1 MGNDLPPYTAYEMLT
16 ALGPLSSE
24 DPVSLEVFTKFCEK
38 FPDLIAEREA
48 SGKVIIMSP
57 VKSGSGENESHL
69 SGYVYAWNLTKN
81 KPGKVFSPSTGFLLA
96 GEEVRC
102 GDAVWVSNE
111 RLAPFLEDPDHKDKW
126 VEVVPEFVVELRSKS
141 DSLKKL
147 KRKMSKT
154 WMANGVLLS
163 WLIDPKKEVVYIYRQ
178 GQDDVEEVRDFETS
192 VLSGEDVMPGFE
204 FPLVELNL

>member
-1 MGNDLPPYTAYEMLT
+1 MGNNLPPYSAYEMLT
-16 ALGPLSSE
+16 SLGPLTSE
-24 DPVSLEVFTKFCEK
+24 EPVSLEAFTQFCEK

-57 VKSGSGENESHL
+57 VKFGSGENESHL
-69 SGYVYAWNLTKN
+69 SGYVYAWNLTNN
-81 KPGKVFSPSTGFLLA
+81 KPGKVCSPSTGFLLA

-102 GDAVWVSNE
+102 GDAVWISNE
-111 RLAPFLEDPDHKDKW
+111 RLAPFIADPDHKDKW
-126 VEVVPEFVVELRSKS
+126 VGAVPEFVVELRSKS

-147 KRKMSKT
+147 KRKMLKT
-154 WMANGVLLS
+154 WMANGVLLG
-163 WLIDPKKEVVYIYRQ
+163 WLVDPKKEVVYIYRQ
-178 GQDDVEEVRDFETS
+178 GQSEVEEVRDFETS

>member
-1 MGNDLPPYTAYEMLT
+1 MGNNLPPYTAYELLT
-16 ALGPLSSE
+16 TLGPMTSDE
-24 DPVSLEVFTKFCEK
+24 PVSLEVFTKFCEK

-69 SGYVYAWNLTKN
+69 SGYVYAWNLTHK
-81 KPGKVFSPSTGFLLA
+81 KPGRVYSPSTGFLLA

-111 RLAPFLEDPDHKDKW
+111 RLAPFLADPDHKDKW
-126 VEVVPEFVVELRSKS
+126 VEAVPEFVVELRSKS

-147 KRKMSKT
+147 KRKMVKT
-154 WMANGVLLS
+154 WMANGVLLG
-163 WLIDPKKEVVYIYRQ
+163 WLVDPKKEVVYIYRQ
-178 GQDDVEEVRDFETS
+178 GKDEVEKVHDFENS
-192 VLSGEDVMPGFE
+192 VLSGEEILPGFE

>member
-16 ALGPLSSE
+16 SLGPLTSE
-24 DPVSLEVFTKFCEK
+24 EPVSLEAFTKFCEK

-48 SGKVIIMSP
+48 SGKVIVMSP
-57 VKSGSGENESHL
+57 VKSGSGENEGHL
-69 SGYVYAWNLTKN
+69 SGYVYAWNLMNK
-81 KPGKVFSPSTGFLLA
+81 KPGKVYSPSTGFLLE

-102 GDAVWVSNE
+102 GDAVWISNE
-111 RLAPFLEDPDHKDKW
+111 RLAQFVTDPNHKDKW
-126 VEVVPEFVVELRSKS
+126 VDAIPEFVVELRSKS

-154 WMANGVLLS
+154 WMANGVLLG
-163 WLIDPKKEVVYIYRQ
+163 WLVDPKKEVVYIYRQ
-178 GQDDVEEVRDFETS
+178 GQDEPEEVRDFAIS
-192 VLSGEDVMPGFE
+192 ILSGEEVLPGFE